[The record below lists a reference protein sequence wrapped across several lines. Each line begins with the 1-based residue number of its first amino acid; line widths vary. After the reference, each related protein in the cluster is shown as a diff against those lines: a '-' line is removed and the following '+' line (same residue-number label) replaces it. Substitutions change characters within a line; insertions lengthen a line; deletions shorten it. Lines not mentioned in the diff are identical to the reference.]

1 MTFDDKGKGKKG
13 DKGKE
18 KGKAKDKDGK
28 NGKGQEKGKE
38 GKGKSGKD
46 KDSKDKGK
54 GGAAKDSGKGS
65 GSNKDKDKEKE
76 ERLKNIKCYNCDQY
90 GHYSNKCPKPKRE
103 KASAAALLEPQVAA
117 ASVEPQLFAVAL
129 ELGCPVVELDS
140 EDGSDLS
147 REDWEDFVA
156 SYECAWSEPVVL
168 EGGEPVVALE
178 VSEPPVELESSP
190 CDVVVLGEVPEV
202 FEVPTRTIEPAESQ
216 EVSNRTP
223 VELAGPLEVSFSLA
237 ESEPLSF
244 ETGRF
249 ADFQNGVELGMV
261 HGLSSHGHGM
271 VAHETAASASQ
282 QHDTMD
288 WWLVDS
294 GASAHIINQ
303 DTLSRVH
310 VVSDREAASE
320 CISATG
326 DSIGVRRS
334 AVVRVPFVLVSGETV
349 ITELQVLVAP
359 VKFNLLSLGRL
370 LGRSWTVD
378 FMPNF
383 KVEAAGYSLRTR
395 WCSNCGWIMS
405 RGVLLSER
413 VAESD
418 SVAVATRVSLKPSPA
433 GEKPERR
440 DGKEG
445 GQGSGGVLFR
455 LGKGVEA
462 GRPSTPSGAAR
473 CDDYEDPR
481 GLRGIPHRVY
491 FDGDGGHHAR
501 PEPAFAASRGSEEEG
516 GPEESGDRA
525 GQGSCERGG
534 GEVLEG
540 APGEGTVGK
549 GGRRGQGQERGEG
562 QEGHRENRGRRE
574 GQEGTRA
581 HGGRE
586 PKETAEAEK
595 GSEPKETAENA
606 EKGSEPTEAKK
617 KATPLVKRQPRPPKV
632 KAMPKKAGKVK
643 KVVLK
648 SRAQRGIPERVD
660 TALRM
665 LSTKA
670 RERKKMGY
678 LVKAINHAMRRKAEE
693 QSGPPVRRTWA
704 QHLKDHYAQIKDKEQ
719 PFVEVTVSEIIR
731 GVSLQVPAQPKTP
744 PAQPKT
750 PPAQPKTPPGA
761 VIKIEGGL
769 ELPAPPL
776 VPPRRRLPTPPRNP
790 RTPSEAWSMVSSRDG
805 RASKEKKKARIENP
819 GQTVD
824 ELGQIVDPDGS
835 IHVE

>member
-1 MTFDDKGKGKKG
+1 M
-13 DKGKE
+13 
-18 KGKAKDKDGK
+18 
-28 NGKGQEKGKE
+28 
-38 GKGKSGKD
+38 
-46 KDSKDKGK
+46 
-54 GGAAKDSGKGS
+54 
-65 GSNKDKDKEKE
+65 
-76 ERLKNIKCYNCDQY
+76 
-90 GHYSNKCPKPKRE
+90 
-103 KASAAALLEPQVAA
+103 
-117 ASVEPQLFAVAL
+117 
-129 ELGCPVVELDS
+129 
-140 EDGSDLS
+140 
-147 REDWEDFVA
+147 
-156 SYECAWSEPVVL
+156 L
-168 EGGEPVVALE
+168 EGGALE

-216 EVSNRTP
+216 EVPNRTPVELAESRDFPDRTP

-370 LGRSWTVD
+370 LGRSWAVD

-491 FDGDGGHHAR
+491 FDDDGGHHAR
-501 PEPAFAASRGSEEEG
+501 PEPAFGASRGCEEEG

-562 QEGHRENRGRRE
+562 QEGHRENREEGIRAHGGRR

-581 HGGRE
+581 QGDRRERREGTRVHGDRGERREGIRAHGGEQEGRAVG
-586 PKETAEAEK
+586 ETATQAAEGQSHAQEGRQGQES
-595 GSEPKETAENA
+595 GSQVPC
-606 EKGSEPTEAKK
+606 
-617 KATPLVKRQPRPPKV
+617 ATGDSRESRYGTSHALHEGPRAQEDGLPRQGDQPRHAPQ
-632 KAMPKKAGKVK
+632 G
-643 KVVLK
+643 
-648 SRAQRGIPERVD
+648 RGAER
-660 TALRM
+660 TASPAHL
-665 LSTKA
+665 
-670 RERKKMGY
+670 G
-678 LVKAINHAMRRKAEE
+678 
-693 QSGPPVRRTWA
+693 

-731 GVSLQVPAQPKTP
+731 GVPLQVPAQPQTP

-769 ELPAPPL
+769 ELPAPPP

-790 RTPSEAWSMVSSRDG
+790 RTPSEAWSMVSSRDS
-805 RASKEKKKARIENP
+805 RASKEKKKARIEKWTSWARSWIRMEASMWSECISSGINLFQHRGRLP
-819 GQTVD
+819 PKLFF
-824 ELGQIVDPDGS
+824 LGSCTRTSGKDRF
-835 IHVE
+835 

>member
-1 MTFDDKGKGKKG
+1 MIVLRNLDVEVKKYVLLHARVDSMEQLETALKFYDANLKILTLQEKDGKGAKEHANALTFDDKGKGKKG

-18 KGKAKDKDGK
+18 KGKGKDKDGK
-28 NGKGQEKGKE
+28 NGKGKEKGKD

-54 GGAAKDSGKGS
+54 GVPRRTVARVLGATRTRTRRKR
-65 GSNKDKDKEKE
+65 N
-76 ERLKNIKCYNCDQY
+76 

-103 KASAAALLEPQVAA
+103 KASAAVLLEPQIAA

-178 VSEPPVELESSP
+178 VSGPPVELESSS

-202 FEVPTRTIEPAESQ
+202 FEVPTRTIELADSQ
-216 EVSNRTP
+216 EVPNRTP
-223 VELAGPLEVSFSLA
+223 VELAESRDFPDRTPVELASPLEVSFSLA

-249 ADFQNGVELGMV
+249 AEFQNGVELGMV
-261 HGLSSHGHGM
+261 HGLSCHGHGM
-271 VAHETAASASQ
+271 VAHETVASASQ

-310 VVSDREAASE
+310 VVSDWEAASE

-334 AVVRVPFVLVSGETV
+334 AVVRVPFVLVSGEIV

-378 FMPNF
+378 FLPNF

-405 RGVLLSER
+405 RGVPLSES
-413 VAESD
+413 VAESN

-440 DGKEG
+440 NGKEG

-455 LGKGVEA
+455 LGEGVEA
-462 GRPSTPSGAAR
+462 GRSPASPGAAR
-473 CDDYEDPR
+473 CDDYKDPR
-481 GLRGIPHRVY
+481 GLRGIPYRVY

-501 PEPAFAASRGSEEEG
+501 PGPAFGASRGSEEEG
-516 GPEESGDRA
+516 GPEESGDCA
-525 GQGSCERGG
+525 GQGNCERGG

-562 QEGHRENRGRRE
+562 QEGRRENGGRR
-574 GQEGTRA
+574 GQEEARAQGGSRGQEEARTQGGSRGQEETRA
-581 HGGRE
+581 QGGR
-586 PKETAEAEK
+586 P
-595 GSEPKETAENA
+595 
-606 EKGSEPTEAKK
+606 EPTSS
-617 KATPLVKRQPRPPKV
+617 LVRLDF
-632 KAMPKKAGKVK
+632 AGI
-643 KVVLK
+643 LP
-648 SRAQRGIPERVD
+648 SSPG
-660 TALRM
+660 LR
-665 LSTKA
+665 LCW
-670 RERKKMGY
+670 R
-678 LVKAINHAMRRKAEE
+678 
-693 QSGPPVRRTWA
+693 
-704 QHLKDHYAQIKDKEQ
+704 
-719 PFVEVTVSEIIR
+719 
-731 GVSLQVPAQPKTP
+731 
-744 PAQPKT
+744 
-750 PPAQPKTPPGA
+750 
-761 VIKIEGGL
+761 
-769 ELPAPPL
+769 
-776 VPPRRRLPTPPRNP
+776 
-790 RTPSEAWSMVSSRDG
+790 SM
-805 RASKEKKKARIENP
+805 
-819 GQTVD
+819 
-824 ELGQIVDPDGS
+824 
-835 IHVE
+835 

>member
-1 MTFDDKGKGKKG
+1 
-13 DKGKE
+13 
-18 KGKAKDKDGK
+18 
-28 NGKGQEKGKE
+28 
-38 GKGKSGKD
+38 
-46 KDSKDKGK
+46 
-54 GGAAKDSGKGS
+54 
-65 GSNKDKDKEKE
+65 
-76 ERLKNIKCYNCDQY
+76 
-90 GHYSNKCPKPKRE
+90 
-103 KASAAALLEPQVAA
+103 
-117 ASVEPQLFAVAL
+117 
-129 ELGCPVVELDS
+129 
-140 EDGSDLS
+140 
-147 REDWEDFVA
+147 
-156 SYECAWSEPVVL
+156 
-168 EGGEPVVALE
+168 
-178 VSEPPVELESSP
+178 
-190 CDVVVLGEVPEV
+190 
-202 FEVPTRTIEPAESQ
+202 
-216 EVSNRTP
+216 
-223 VELAGPLEVSFSLA
+223 
-237 ESEPLSF
+237 
-244 ETGRF
+244 
-249 ADFQNGVELGMV
+249 
-261 HGLSSHGHGM
+261 M
-271 VAHETAASASQ
+271 VAHETVTSASQ

-310 VVSDREAASE
+310 VVSNREAASE

-378 FMPNF
+378 FLPNF

-405 RGVLLSER
+405 RGVPLSES

-455 LGKGVEA
+455 LGEGVEA
-462 GRPSTPSGAAR
+462 RRGPASPGAAR
-473 CDDYEDPR
+473 CDDYKDPR
-481 GLRGIPHRVY
+481 GLRGIPYRVY

-501 PEPAFAASRGSEEEG
+501 PEPAFGASRGSEEEG

-534 GEVLEG
+534 GEVLER

-549 GGRRGQGQERGEG
+549 GGRRGQGQESGEG
-562 QEGHRENRGRRE
+562 QEGRRENGGRRGQEEARAQGGSRGQEEARAQGGSRGQEETRAQGDRRGQEEARAQGDRRGQEEARAQKKQKGQEEARAQGDRRGREGTRVQGDCGDRRE
-574 GQEGTRA
+574 GIRA
-581 HGGRE
+581 HRGEGEGRAVG
-586 PKETAEAEK
+586 ETAAHAAE
-595 GSEPKETAENA
+595 GQSYA
-606 EKGSEPTEAKK
+606 
-617 KATPLVKRQPRPPKV
+617 
-632 KAMPKKAGKVK
+632 AMPKKAGKVK

-665 LSTKA
+665 LSTKK

-678 LVKAINHAMRRKAEE
+678 LVKAINHAMRRKAES

-704 QHLKDHYAQIKDKEQ
+704 QHIKDHYAQIKDKEQ

-731 GVSLQVPAQPKTP
+731 GVPLQVTAQPKTP

-750 PPAQPKTPPGA
+750 PPAEPKTPPGA

-769 ELPAPPL
+769 ELPAPPP

-805 RASKEKKKARIENP
+805 RASREKKKARIENP

-835 IHVE
+835 VHVE

>member
-1 MTFDDKGKGKKG
+1 
-13 DKGKE
+13 
-18 KGKAKDKDGK
+18 
-28 NGKGQEKGKE
+28 
-38 GKGKSGKD
+38 
-46 KDSKDKGK
+46 
-54 GGAAKDSGKGS
+54 
-65 GSNKDKDKEKE
+65 
-76 ERLKNIKCYNCDQY
+76 
-90 GHYSNKCPKPKRE
+90 
-103 KASAAALLEPQVAA
+103 
-117 ASVEPQLFAVAL
+117 
-129 ELGCPVVELDS
+129 
-140 EDGSDLS
+140 
-147 REDWEDFVA
+147 
-156 SYECAWSEPVVL
+156 
-168 EGGEPVVALE
+168 
-178 VSEPPVELESSP
+178 
-190 CDVVVLGEVPEV
+190 
-202 FEVPTRTIEPAESQ
+202 
-216 EVSNRTP
+216 
-223 VELAGPLEVSFSLA
+223 
-237 ESEPLSF
+237 
-244 ETGRF
+244 
-249 ADFQNGVELGMV
+249 MV
-261 HGLSSHGHGM
+261 HVLSSHGHGM

-310 VVSDREAASE
+310 VVRDREAASE

-405 RGVLLSER
+405 RGVSLSEL

-418 SVAVATRVSLKPSPA
+418 SVAVATRVSLKRSPA

-455 LGKGVEA
+455 LGTGVEA

-501 PEPAFAASRGSEEEG
+501 PEPAFGASRGSEEEG

-525 GQGSCERGG
+525 GQGSCESGG

-540 APGEGTVGK
+540 APGEGTVRK

-574 GQEGTRA
+574 GQEGIRA
-581 HGGRE
+581 HGGRRGQE
-586 PKETAEAEK
+586 GIRAQGDRRERREGIRAHGDRRERREGIRAHGDRREGQEGIRAHGAREGVKLEGAVGETATQAAE
-595 GSEPKETAENA
+595 GQSHAPEGRQGQESGAQVPC
-606 EKGSEPTEAKK
+606 
-617 KATPLVKRQPRPPKV
+617 ATGHSRESRYGTSHALHEGPRAQEDGLPRQGDQPRHAAQGRGAERTASPAHLGPAPQGPLCPDQGQGAAV
-632 KAMPKKAGKVK
+632 RRSHGVRDHSGC
-643 KVVLK
+643 
-648 SRAQRGIPERVD
+648 SRAGAGAAKDATWSCDQDRGWFRVASAA
-660 TALRM
+660 TGA
-665 LSTKA
+665 TKA
-670 RERKKMGY
+670 Q
-678 LVKAINHAMRRKAEE
+678 IAEG
-693 QSGPPVRRTWA
+693 Q
-704 QHLKDHYAQIKDKEQ
+704 
-719 PFVEVTVSEIIR
+719 
-731 GVSLQVPAQPKTP
+731 
-744 PAQPKT
+744 
-750 PPAQPKTPPGA
+750 
-761 VIKIEGGL
+761 
-769 ELPAPPL
+769 
-776 VPPRRRLPTPPRNP
+776 
-790 RTPSEAWSMVSSRDG
+790 WS
-805 RASKEKKKARIENP
+805 A
-819 GQTVD
+819 
-824 ELGQIVDPDGS
+824 
-835 IHVE
+835 